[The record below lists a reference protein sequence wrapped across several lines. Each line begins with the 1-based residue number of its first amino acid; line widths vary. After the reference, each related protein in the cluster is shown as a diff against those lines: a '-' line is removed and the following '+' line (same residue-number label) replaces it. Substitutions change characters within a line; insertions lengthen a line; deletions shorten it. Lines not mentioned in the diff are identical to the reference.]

1 MKIGGLGK
9 VEGFNRPNLET
20 KKSGAPRASDSL
32 MSLRGPTKS
41 QPSEILST
49 KSEKD
54 FSAILNEKASKPKFS
69 PKLNDRN
76 EQAETLA
83 GASMTAQPTQV
94 APTKTQPVEPGSESA
109 IDSTSAA
116 AGASRPN
123 RSKQPNSPELKSAEP
138 GTDTAA
144 IESGEISQKVIDQV
158 LGKLVADL
166 SMASQSEE
174 FIRSSSMQDFLSQ
187 MKSEFGIQPDAVIKA
202 FANLS
207 PDALAASPEESAQE
221 LLAGLGLKPEQM
233 PKAERM
239 YRDMLNV
246 TGESAL
252 SETLA
257 GVGAGVTMKVLS
269 EQEVAL
275 EKLQKSITSLN
286 DSFAI
291 RAPAADP
298 TVIPIDSAMADAG
311 AAAIES
317 TIPSQTKRDIGA
329 SLKDALESSD
339 SSSSATQGQVLS
351 DLGIASVLASSSAG
365 ASTMNGRNS
374 GDGQASQDSGKGAS
388 RPVSDNKLE
397 SIESALR
404 DAGFA
409 MPSVSEKPA
418 TPLAAGTSTALATA
432 MMNQSDDASMKANA
446 QDVVRNAQ
454 LLMRNGGGE
463 MKMQLKPEGVG
474 EINLK
479 VSVKNGQVAVQM
491 LTESDSAKKLLEN
504 GIEDLKTSLAQNKLH
519 VDALKIEVGTEMSK
533 QRFEQSQQESGREQA
548 RQLAQDFLGSFRQD
562 REAFRQGFA
571 DQSGFRSYGQPRRP
585 TPPEMEQ
592 VASASNLNKEKNS
605 RRLDLVA

>member
-1 MKIGGLGK
+1 MKIGGLGP

-32 MSLRGPTKS
+32 LSLGGPSKS
-41 QPSEILST
+41 QPSDVLST

-54 FSAILNEKASKPKFS
+54 FSSVLKEKTSNLKSAS
-69 PKLNDRN
+69 KLNDRN

-83 GASMTAQPTQV
+83 GASMTVPSTQV
-94 APTKTQPVEPGSESA
+94 YTNKGQPVEPGSNSSV
-109 IDSTSAA
+109 DSTST
-116 AGASRPN
+116 ASRTSRPSRSNEPN
-123 RSKQPNSPELKSAEP
+123 APELKSADP
-138 GTDTAA
+138 GSDVAA

-158 LGKLVADL
+158 LGELVADL

-187 MKSEFGIQPDAVIKA
+187 MKSEFGITPEAVIKA

-207 PDALAASPEESAQE
+207 PASLAASPEESAQE
-221 LLAGLGLKPEQM
+221 LLTGLGLKPDQM

-252 SETLA
+252 NETMA

-291 RAPAADP
+291 RTPAADP
-298 TVIPIDSAMADAG
+298 TVIPLDAAMAEAG
-311 AAAIES
+311 AAALES
-317 TIPSQTKRDIGA
+317 TIPSQAKRDIGA

-339 SSSSATQGQVLS
+339 SSATQGQVPLE
-351 DLGIASVLASSSAG
+351 LGVASVLASSSAG
-365 ASTMNGRNS
+365 ASMMGGKNTA
-374 GDGQASQDSGKGAS
+374 DGEQSKNPSKDAS
-388 RPVSDNKLE
+388 RPTADNKLE

-409 MPSVSEKPA
+409 MPTTSEKPA
-418 TPLAAGTSTALATA
+418 TPLSAGTSTALATA
-432 MMNQSDDASMKANA
+432 MMSQSDDASMKANA

-454 LLMRNGGGE
+454 LLLRNGGGE

-474 EINLK
+474 EIHLK
-479 VSVKNGQVAVQM
+479 VAVKDGQVAVQM

-504 GIEDLKTSLAQNKLH
+504 GIEDLKTSLAQSKLH

-592 VASASNLNKEKNS
+592 VASTSNANNEKNS

>member
-1 MKIGGLGK
+1 MKIGGLGT

-32 MSLRGPTKS
+32 LSLGGSSKS
-41 QPSEILST
+41 QPSDVLST

-54 FSAILNEKASKPKFS
+54 FSSILKEKASIQKS
-69 PKLNDRN
+69 APKLNDRN

-83 GASMTAQPTQV
+83 GASMTVQSTQV
-94 APTKTQPVEPGSESA
+94 YPEKVQPVEPGNNSSVDSA
-109 IDSTSAA
+109 STAT
-116 AGASRPN
+116 GTSRPS
-123 RSKQPNSPELKSAEP
+123 RSQEPNAPELKSADP
-138 GTDTAA
+138 GSDVAA

-158 LGKLVADL
+158 LGELVADL

-187 MKSEFGIQPDAVIKA
+187 MKSEFGIKPEAVIKA

-207 PDALAASPEESAQE
+207 PEALAASPDESAQE
-221 LLAGLGLKPEQM
+221 LLSGLGLKPHQM

-252 SETLA
+252 NETMA
-257 GVGAGVTMKVLS
+257 GVGAGVTMKILS
-269 EQEVAL
+269 EKEVAL

-291 RAPAADP
+291 RTPASDP
-298 TVIPIDSAMADAG
+298 TVIPVDAALADAG
-311 AAAIES
+311 TAAVEA
-317 TIPSQTKRDIGA
+317 TVPSQAKRDIGV
-329 SLKDALESSD
+329 SLKEALENSD
-339 SSSSATQGQVLS
+339 ATSTHGQLKS
-351 DLGIASVLASSSAG
+351 DLGVASVLASAAAG
-365 ASTMNGRNS
+365 ATMMSGKNS
-374 GDGQASQDSGKGAS
+374 GDNQAGQDPGKEAS
-388 RPVSDNKLE
+388 RPTSDGKLE

-404 DAGFA
+404 DAGFT
-409 MPSVSEKPA
+409 MPTTSEKPA

-432 MMNQSDDASMKANA
+432 MMSQSDDATMKANA

-454 LLMRNGGGE
+454 LLLRNGGGE
-463 MKMQLKPEGVG
+463 MKMQLRPEGVG
-474 EINLK
+474 EIHLK
-479 VSVKNGQVAVQM
+479 VAVKDGQVAVQM

-519 VDALKIEVGTEMSK
+519 VDALKIEVGTEMAK

-562 REAFRQGFA
+562 RESFRQGFA

-592 VASASNLNKEKNS
+592 VASTSNSNKEKNS

>member
-1 MKIGGLGK
+1 MKIGGLGP
-9 VEGFNRPNLET
+9 VEGFNRPNLEA

-32 MSLRGPTKS
+32 LSLGAPEKS
-41 QPSEILST
+41 QPSEASST
-49 KSEKD
+49 KSGKD
-54 FSAILNEKASKPKFS
+54 FSSILNEKSFKAKPS

-76 EQAETLA
+76 EQAEAMA
-83 GASMTAQPTQV
+83 GASMPAQP
-94 APTKTQPVEPGSESA
+94 APIAPDRNSTVEPGS
-109 IDSTSAA
+109 DVTVDAA
-116 AGASRPN
+116 SSGSRPS
-123 RSKQPNSPELKSAEP
+123 RSKHPIAPVLKSPEAGNDVAAVEP
-138 GTDTAA
+138 
-144 IESGEISQKVIDQV
+144 GEISQKVIDQV
-158 LGKLVADL
+158 LGELVADL

-187 MKSEFGIQPDAVIKA
+187 MKSEFGVQPEAVIKA

-207 PDALAASPEESAQE
+207 PGALAASPVESAQE
-221 LLAGLGLKPEQM
+221 LLAGLGLKPDQM

-239 YRDMLNV
+239 YREMLNV

-252 SETLA
+252 NETMA

-291 RAPAADP
+291 RPPSADP
-298 TVIPIDSAMADAG
+298 TVIPLESAMADAG
-311 AAAIES
+311 TAAFE
-317 TIPSQTKRDIGA
+317 TTVPSQAKRDIGA
-329 SLKDALESSD
+329 SLKEALETSDPSS
-339 SSSSATQGQVLS
+339 THGQMKS
-351 DLGIASVLASSSAG
+351 DLGIPSILAASSAG
-365 ASTMNGRNS
+365 ASMMS
-374 GDGQASQDSGKGAS
+374 GKDSGGGQASQDAGRDAS
-388 RPVSDNKLE
+388 RPASDNKLE

-404 DAGFA
+404 DAGFSIPTSA
-409 MPSVSEKPA
+409 EKPA
-418 TPLAAGTSTALATA
+418 TPLAAGTSTALVTA
-432 MMNQSDDASMKANA
+432 MMSQSDDVSMKANA

-454 LLMRNGGGE
+454 LLLRNGGGE

-474 EINLK
+474 EIHLK
-479 VSVKNGQVAVQM
+479 VAVKDGQVAVQM

-533 QRFEQSQQESGREQA
+533 QRFEQSQQESAREQA

-592 VASASNLNKEKNS
+592 VASTSNSNKEKSS

>member
-1 MKIGGLGK
+1 MKIGGLGT

-20 KKSGAPRASDSL
+20 KKSGVPRASDSL
-32 MSLRGPTKS
+32 LSLGGPSKS
-41 QPSEILST
+41 QPSEASST
-49 KSEKD
+49 KTEKD
-54 FSAILNEKASKPKFS
+54 FSSILKEKASNLKS
-69 PKLNDRN
+69 APKLNDRN

-83 GASMTAQPTQV
+83 GASMTVQSTQV
-94 APTKTQPVEPGSESA
+94 PPEKVQPIEPGNESA
-109 IDSTSAA
+109 VDSTSTVS
-116 AGASRPN
+116 GTSRPS
-123 RSKQPNSPELKSAEP
+123 RSKEPNVPELKSAEP
-138 GTDTAA
+138 ESDVAT
-144 IESGEISQKVIDQV
+144 IESGDISQKAIDQV
-158 LGKLVADL
+158 LGELVADL

-187 MKSEFGIQPDAVIKA
+187 MKSEFGITPEAVIKA

-207 PDALAASPEESAQE
+207 PASLAASPEESAQE
-221 LLAGLGLKPEQM
+221 LLTGLGLKPEQM

-252 SETLA
+252 NETMA

-286 DSFAI
+286 DSFAL
-291 RAPAADP
+291 RSPASEP
-298 TVIPIDSAMADAG
+298 TVIPVDNAMADAG
-311 AAAIES
+311 TAALES
-317 TIPSQTKRDIGA
+317 TIPSQAKRDIGA

-339 SSSSATQGQVLS
+339 SSATQGQVPS
-351 DLGIASVLASSSAG
+351 ELGIASVLASSSAG
-365 ASTMNGRNS
+365 GSMMGGKNT
-374 GDGQASQDSGKGAS
+374 GDSEQSQNPSKDSS
-388 RPVSDNKLE
+388 RPASDNKLE

-409 MPSVSEKPA
+409 IPTTAEKPA

-432 MMNQSDDASMKANA
+432 MMSNSDDASMKANA

-454 LLMRNGGGE
+454 LLLRNGGGE

-474 EINLK
+474 EIHLK
-479 VSVKNGQVAVQM
+479 VAVKNGQVAVQM

-519 VDALKIEVGTEMSK
+519 VDALKIEVGTEMAK

-562 REAFRQGFA
+562 REAFRHGFA

-592 VASASNLNKEKNS
+592 VASTSNSKKEKNS

>member
-1 MKIGGLGK
+1 VKIGGLGP
-9 VEGFNRPNLET
+9 VEGFNRPNLEA

-32 MSLRGPTKS
+32 LSLGTPAKS
-41 QPSEILST
+41 QPSESSST

-54 FSAILNEKASKPKFS
+54 FSSILNEKSSKAKPS

-76 EQAETLA
+76 EQAEAMA
-83 GASMTAQPTQV
+83 GASMTAQP
-94 APTKTQPVEPGSESA
+94 APIASDKNKSVEPGS
-109 IDSTSAA
+109 DSTIEPTSS
-116 AGASRPN
+116 GAHAN
-123 RSKQPNSPELKSAEP
+123 RSKQPAAPALKSPETGSEV
-138 GTDTAA
+138 AA
-144 IESGEISQKVIDQV
+144 VESGEISQKVIDQV
-158 LGKLVADL
+158 LGELVADL
-166 SMASQSEE
+166 SMTSQSEE
-174 FIRSSSMQDFLSQ
+174 FVRSSSMQDFLSQ
-187 MKSEFGIQPDAVIKA
+187 MKAEFGIQPEAVIKA

-221 LLAGLGLKPEQM
+221 LLAGLGLKPDQM

-252 SETLA
+252 NETMA

-291 RAPAADP
+291 RPPATDP
-298 TVIPIDSAMADAG
+298 TVIPLDNAMADAG
-311 AAAIES
+311 AAVVE
-317 TIPSQTKRDIGA
+317 TTVPSQAKRDIGA
-329 SLKDALESSD
+329 SLKEALETSDPSSP
-339 SSSSATQGQVLS
+339 QGQMNS
-351 DLGIASVLASSSAG
+351 DLGIASVLAASSAG
-365 ASTMNGRNS
+365 ASMMS
-374 GDGQASQDSGKGAS
+374 GKDSSGGQASQDAGKDSS
-388 RPVSDNKLE
+388 RPTSDNKLE

-409 MPSVSEKPA
+409 IPSSAEKPA

-432 MMNQSDDASMKANA
+432 MMSQSDDASMKANA

-454 LLMRNGGGE
+454 LLLRNGGGE

-474 EINLK
+474 EIHLK
-479 VSVKNGQVAVQM
+479 VAVKDGQVAVQM

-519 VDALKIEVGTEMSK
+519 VDALKIEVGTEMAK

-562 REAFRQGFA
+562 REAFRHGFA

-592 VASASNLNKEKNS
+592 VASTSNSNKEKNS

>member
-1 MKIGGLGK
+1 VKIGGLGP
-9 VEGFNRPNLET
+9 VEGFKRPTVEA
-20 KKSGAPRASDSL
+20 KKSEALRASDSL
-32 MSLRGPTKS
+32 LSSSGPSRS
-41 QPSEILST
+41 QQSESSST

-54 FSAILNEKASKPKFS
+54 FSSILSKKTTQPKPA
-69 PKLNDRN
+69 PKLDDRN
-76 EQAETLA
+76 EQTESLA
-83 GASMTAQPTQV
+83 GASMTAQPTPIS
-94 APTKTQPVEPGSESA
+94 ADRNTPVESANEPSIETASSETRS
-109 IDSTSAA
+109 
-116 AGASRPN
+116 SRSRQQYAPDL
-123 RSKQPNSPELKSAEP
+123 KSPETGSDA
-138 GTDTAA
+138 AA

-158 LGKLVADL
+158 LGELAADL

-187 MKSEFGIQPDAVIKA
+187 MKSEFGIQPEAVIKA

-207 PDALAASPEESAQE
+207 PAALEASPEESAQE
-221 LLAGLGLKPEQM
+221 LLSGLGLKPDQM

-239 YRDMLNV
+239 YREMLNV

-252 SETLA
+252 NETMA
-257 GVGAGVTMKVLS
+257 GIGAGVTMKVLS

-275 EKLQKSITSLN
+275 EKLQKSITILN

-291 RAPAADP
+291 RSPASDP
-298 TVIPIDSAMADAG
+298 TVIPLDNAMADAG
-311 AAAIES
+311 TAAVEI
-317 TIPSQTKRDIGA
+317 TVPSQAKRDVGT
-329 SLKDALESSD
+329 SLKEALEAKD
-339 SSSSATQGQVLS
+339 ASAPKGQMTS
-351 DLGIASVLASSSAG
+351 ELGVVSVLAASSAG
-365 ASTMNGRNS
+365 ASMMNGKSS
-374 GDGQASQDSGKGAS
+374 GDRQASQNPDRNLSS
-388 RPVSDNKLE
+388 PSSDKKLE
-397 SIESALR
+397 TIESALR

-409 MPSVSEKPA
+409 IPTTSEKSA
-418 TPLAAGTSTALATA
+418 TPLAAGTSTALANA
-432 MMNQSDDASMKANA
+432 MMSQSDESSMKANA

-454 LLMRNGGGE
+454 LLLRSGGGE

-474 EINLK
+474 EIHLK
-479 VSVKNGQVAVQM
+479 VVIKDGHVAVQM

-519 VDALKIEVGTEMSK
+519 VDALKIEVGTEMAK

-562 REAFRQGFA
+562 RESFRQGFA

-592 VASASNLNKEKNS
+592 VASNSSLNKEKNS

>member
-1 MKIGGLGK
+1 MKIGGLGT

-20 KKSGAPRASDSL
+20 KKSAAPRASDSL
-32 MSLRGPTKS
+32 LSLGSPSKS
-41 QPSEILST
+41 QSSAGLST

-54 FSAILNEKASKPKFS
+54 FSSILKEKASNIKS
-69 PKLNDRN
+69 APKLNDRN
-76 EQAETLA
+76 EQAETLV
-83 GASMTAQPTQV
+83 GASMTAQSTQV
-94 APTKTQPVEPGSESA
+94 YPEKVQPVEPANESA
-109 IDSTSAA
+109 VDSTSAVS
-116 AGASRPN
+116 GTSRPS
-123 RSKQPNSPELKSAEP
+123 RSKEPKAPELKSADP
-138 GTDTAA
+138 GSDVAV

-158 LGKLVADL
+158 LGELVADL

-187 MKSEFGIQPDAVIKA
+187 MNSEFGIKPEAVIKA

-207 PDALAASPEESAQE
+207 PEALAASPDESAQE
-221 LLAGLGLKPEQM
+221 LLSGLGLKPDQM

-252 SETLA
+252 NETMA

-291 RAPAADP
+291 RTPSADP
-298 TVIPIDSAMADAG
+298 TVISLDAAMADAG
-311 AAAIES
+311 AAALES
-317 TIPSQTKRDIGA
+317 TIPSQAKRDIGA

-339 SSSSATQGQVLS
+339 SSATQGQVVS
-351 DLGIASVLASSSAG
+351 ELGIASVLASSSAG
-365 ASTMNGRNS
+365 ASMMGGKNTS
-374 GDGQASQDSGKGAS
+374 DGYQSQNPSKDPS
-388 RPVSDNKLE
+388 RPTSDNKLE

-409 MPSVSEKPA
+409 MPTTSEKQA

-432 MMNQSDDASMKANA
+432 MMSQSDDASMKANA

-454 LLMRNGGGE
+454 LLLRNGGGE

-474 EINLK
+474 EIHLK
-479 VSVKNGQVAVQM
+479 VAVKDGQVAVQM

-562 REAFRQGFA
+562 RESFRQGFA

-592 VASASNLNKEKNS
+592 VASTSNSNKEKNS